1 MKGLNVVP
9 VTFSEACAFIQ
20 QHHRHHLPP
29 RFHKFSLAIADADNV
44 IRAVCVV
51 NRPVAIALDDGWT
64 LEVIRLASD
73 GCQNACSCAY
83 AAAWRATKALG
94 YKKLITYILDTE
106 RGASLEAAG
115 WRVVG
120 VCGGGTWNR
129 KARPRVDKHPL
140 QKKIRWEMTGEQQ

>member
-1 MKGLNVVP
+1 MQKLTVVP
-9 VTFSEACAFIQ
+9 ITFAEACAFIR

-29 RFHKFSLAIADADNV
+29 RFHKFSLAIADAENV

-73 GCQNACSCAY
+73 GCRNACSCAY
-83 AAAWRATKALG
+83 AAAWRAASSLG

-106 RGASLEAAG
+106 HGTSLTAAG

-129 KARPRVDKHPL
+129 KSRPRVDKHPL
-140 QKKIRWEMTGEQQ
+140 QKKIRWEITGGQK